1 MTHLDK
7 RTALEARPA
16 EFENRLFFAARNLAI
31 EAFMLRLEVLMLRAG
46 HDVLVE
52 WAESSMW
59 APTVRIQFKNPK
71 PTASAW
77 QFATASVHVERERI
91 LVPREM
97 ASECFYSLK
106 SVSSTEYWPYKESK
120 GVLAFRTFVQK
131 LADDGYFASEINKLN
146 YPFTT
151 SVTAVSDHSPE
162 SPAPAGLSSSQP
174 KKKPP
179 TSGG

>member
-1 MTHLDK
+1 MQIP
-7 RTALEARPA
+7 AVPPA
-16 EFENRLFFAARNLAI
+16 EKRVALTKLPDQYESRLFFAARNLAI
-31 EAFMLRLEVLMLRAG
+31 EAFVLRLEVLTLRAG

-71 PTASAW
+71 PTSSAW

-91 LVPREM
+91 TVPREK

-120 GVLAFRTFVQK
+120 AVLAFRAFVQK
-131 LADDGYFASEINKLN
+131 LADDGYFAAEINKLN
-146 YPFTT
+146 YPFDYY
-151 SVTAVSDHSPE
+151 SHS
-162 SPAPAGLSSSQP
+162 GF
-174 KKKPP
+174 
-179 TSGG
+179 